1 MKKTLI
7 KLQIIIILI
16 VFNSCTVA
24 KMPSASIPKKIN
36 ENKGMII
43 GAIALNKSG
52 STICNGYR
60 YYYTNIENK
69 EIDNPKE
76 NKIEIVPSQAIYV
89 HFKPD
94 FFDNEDAIYYFSI
107 EKPKGKYRFYA
118 ERIFMNTYSQAIYET
133 NEINIPFEIE
143 EGKAKYIGQLKFN
156 ADKTYEKVDKSERDL
171 ENLRKLYPELNIEK

>member
-1 MKKTLI
+1 M
-7 KLQIIIILI
+7 IILLI
-16 VFNSCTVA
+16 TLNSCVVA
-24 KMPSASIPKKIN
+24 KMPSVNIPKIN
-36 ENKGMII
+36 KENNGMII

-60 YYYTNIENK
+60 YYYTNIESNEVDK
-69 EIDNPKE
+69 PSD

-118 ERIFMNTYSQAIYET
+118 ERIFMETYSYSSFET

-143 EGKAKYIGQLKFN
+143 EGKTKYIGQLKFN
-156 ADKTYEKVDKSERDL
+156 ADKTYEKTDKTERDL
-171 ENLRKLYPELNIEK
+171 EKLQKLYPTLNIEK